1 MKQSLKFSKKALLTM
16 ALLGS
21 TALFC
26 VATPVKAEELTEGQK
41 KEIEELFKQLVEK
54 HPGLIADSVTNYY
67 REQDQ
72 KAKENAQGKVK
83 EYSDFYKQTNLPVA
97 GNPDGDVTVVEYF
110 DYNCG
115 YCKKAFQDI
124 SKLLEE
130 DKNIRVVFQEM
141 PILSPSSKNMA
152 TIAMAAHKQG
162 KYFEMHTAL
171 MNYRGPQTIEA
182 FMGLAG
188 KQGLDVE
195 QLKKDIGSGD
205 IDQAILKSMEMARSV
220 GITGTP
226 GFVIGERIYPGYI
239 GLDGLKKAIQEVR
252 SAE

>member
-1 MKQSLKFSKKALLTM
+1 
-16 ALLGS
+16 
-21 TALFC
+21 
-26 VATPVKAEELTEGQK
+26 
-41 KEIEELFKQLVEK
+41 
-54 HPGLIADSVTNYY
+54 
-67 REQDQ
+67 
-72 KAKENAQGKVK
+72 
-83 EYSDFYKQTNLPVA
+83 
-97 GNPDGDVTVVEYF
+97 
-110 DYNCG
+110 
-115 YCKKAFQDI
+115 
-124 SKLLEE
+124 
-130 DKNIRVVFQEM
+130 
-141 PILSPSSKNMA
+141 
-152 TIAMAAHKQG
+152 
-162 KYFEMHTAL
+162 MHTAL